1 MKKNTLHFGMT
12 AKAVMIG
19 QLLGV
24 AGKMYAYD
32 FSAVCATGQRLYYNI
47 IDATNHYVEL
57 TYPGSSIYNP
67 WTNATKPTGNIILPS
82 QVEHDGLVFS
92 VRSISS
98 AAFKGCSGLVGDL
111 VIPNTVQEI
120 GGQFHDFGAF
130 HGCSG
135 FNGTLS
141 LGNSVTTIG
150 YGAFSGCSGFTGNL
164 IIPNSVIT
172 IGDNAF
178 YHCSG
183 FNGTLTLGNSVTT
196 LGYGAFFGCSGFTGN
211 LVIPNSVTS
220 IGGAYDGT
228 FQGCSGFNGT
238 LTLGNSVTTIGYG
251 AFSGCS
257 GFTGNLTLPNSIMV
271 IGSYA
276 FYNCSGFTGGL
287 TIGNSV
293 TTIGYGTFQNCSGLT
308 GSLTIPNT
316 VTYLEGLAFQNCS
329 GFSGILTI
337 PSSVDSIGYNV
348 FYGCDFAEVHYNALH
363 AEYTYGWTGDTPHN
377 FDNCS
382 GSLVIGD
389 NVESIPAKMFCNSG
403 FTGSITIGSSV
414 TSIGRFAFANCNSV
428 SEVHFNPTNCIQ
440 CGYEETAFSGCAGS
454 LIIGDNVTQIPS
466 NAFIFAGFN
475 GTLTIGNSVTTLGE
489 AAFNSCG
496 GFTGGLV
503 IPNSVTEIGAWAF
516 AGAGFDGE
524 LIIPN
529 TITTIDG
536 GVFSGCGFTGEL
548 VIPNSVTTIEV
559 SAFEG
564 CSGFTG
570 NLIIPNTLNTIHQF
584 AFAGCSGFNGC
595 LEIPNSVTH
604 IESMAF
610 YGCSGISCISIP
622 NTVQSIGGNVFTET
636 SWYNAQTD
644 GILYYEDWCLGYKG
658 SQPTGNLNIQEGT
671 KGIAGWAFDH
681 CYNLTGVLTIPE
693 SIERIGEMAF
703 VGCSGLTE
711 LHYDAISLDFGF
723 MDSPF
728 VECYGLNTLV
738 IGDNVEMIPWGIF
751 RELGFTGDLTIPNSV
766 ISIGESA
773 FESCSSL
780 SGNLII
786 GNSVTSIGSYAFYN
800 CSGMDSLIIGNS
812 VSHIGNYAFYNCSG
826 INSMTVF
833 AVTPPTLGS
842 GYKGTI
848 KVFSNV
854 DKSIPVYVPYG
865 TVAAYQAALGWNE
878 FTNYQEMPP
887 MNTTQTVE
895 LAAGWNWFS
904 INVEITLDDLKTAL
918 MDAVP
923 GTNITIKSRTQNIAY
938 NPGTNQWRGTL
949 DSLDVTQM
957 YMISVSADCEISL
970 TGLPINPAEHPVTIH
985 NGINWM
991 AFPLSE
997 NMSVSNAFAGF
1008 AMDGDII
1015 KSRTNNASYNNGE
1028 WRGNLNTLV
1037 PGQGY
1042 MYKSNATESRT
1053 FNYPSAK

>member
-1 MKKNTLHFGMT
+1 MEKRILQFGMM
-12 AKAVMIG
+12 AKVVMIVL
-19 QLLGV
+19 LLGV

-67 WTNATKPTGNIILPS
+67 WTNATKPTGNIILPN

-92 VRSISS
+92 VKSISS

-135 FNGTLS
+135 FNGTLF

-150 YGAFSGCSGFTGNL
+150 YGAFSGCSGFTGDL
-164 IIPNSVIT
+164 IIPNSVTT

-196 LGYGAFFGCSGFTGN
+196 MGYGAFSGCSGFTGN
-211 LVIPNSVTS
+211 LVIPNSVTT

-251 AFSGCS
+251 AFSGCN
-257 GFTGNLTLPNSIMV
+257 GFIGNLTIPNSTTM

-276 FYNCSGFTGGL
+276 FYNCSGFTGDL

-293 TTIGYGTFQNCSGLT
+293 TAIGYSAFQNCSGLT
-308 GSLTIPNT
+308 GSLNIPNS
-316 VTYLEGLAFQNCS
+316 VTYLEGLAFQDCS
-329 GFSGILTI
+329 SLSGVLTI

-348 FYGCDFAEVHYNALH
+348 FYGCDFDEVHYNALH

-389 NVESIPAKMFCNSG
+389 NVESIPAKMFYNSG
-403 FTGSITIGSSV
+403 FTGNITIGFSV

-428 SEVHFNPTNCIQ
+428 SEVHFNPTNCIH
-440 CGYEETAFSGCAGS
+440 CGYEEMAFSGCTGS
-454 LIIGDNVTQIPS
+454 LIIGDNVTQIPG

-475 GTLTIGNSVTTLGE
+475 GTLTIGNSVATIGE

-516 AGAGFDGE
+516 TGAGFDGE
-524 LIIPN
+524 LVIPN
-529 TITTIDG
+529 SLTIIDG
-536 GVFSGCGFTGEL
+536 GVFGGCGFTGEL

-559 SAFEG
+559 SAFSG

-570 NLIIPNTLNTIHQF
+570 SLTLPNSITRIAQDCFSWCT
-584 AFAGCSGFNGC
+584 GFTGC
-595 LEIPNSVTH
+595 LEIPSSVTQ
-604 IESMAF
+604 IESNAF
-610 YGCSGISCISIP
+610 YGCSGLSCINIP
-622 NTVQSIGGNVFTET
+622 NTIQSIGGNVFTET
-636 SWYNAQTD
+636 GWYNAQAD
-644 GILYYEDWCLGYKG
+644 GILYLDDWCLGYKG
-658 SQPTGNLNIQEGT
+658 SQLIENLNIQEGT

-681 CYNLTGVLTIPE
+681 CSNLTGILTIPE
-693 SIERIGEMAF
+693 SIEKIGELAF
-703 VGCSGLTE
+703 IGCSGLTE
-711 LHYDAISLDFGF
+711 VHYNAINCQQGNDVF
-723 MDSPF
+723 M
-728 VECYGLNTLV
+728 ECDGLNTLV
-738 IGDNVEMIPWGIF
+738 IGNNVETIPFAMFHGIGF
-751 RELGFTGDLTIPNSV
+751 TGNLIIPNSVVIISVMAFEGCGGFTGDLVIPNSV
-766 ISIGESA
+766 TTIGESA
-773 FESCSSL
+773 FAGCTGINGSL
-780 SGNLII
+780 SI
-786 GNSVTSIGSYAFYN
+786 GNSVTN
-800 CSGMDSLIIGNS
+800 
-812 VSHIGNYAFYNCSG
+812 IGNYAFYNCSG
-826 INSMTVF
+826 ITSLTVF
-833 AVTPPTLGS
+833 AAAPPTLGS

-865 TVAAYQAALGWNE
+865 TINAYQAAPGWNK

-887 MNTTQTVE
+887 VNTTQTVD
-895 LAAGWNWFS
+895 LVAGWNWFS
-904 INVEITLDDLKTAL
+904 TYLDIDLAQFEEAL
-918 MDAVP
+918 
-923 GTNITIKSRTQNIAY
+923 GNNGSNITSQNDGFVSYINGIGWTGELDAITPAKMY
-938 NPGTNQWRGTL
+938 KVQSASEVSVTISGTPVNPADCTVTLNPG
-949 DSLDVTQM
+949 D
-957 YMISVSADCEISL
+957 
-970 TGLPINPAEHPVTIH
+970 
-985 NGINWM
+985 NWIGY
-991 AFPLSE
+991 PLSQSMNLNE
-997 NMSVSNAFAGF
+997 AFAG
-1008 AMDGDII
+1008 ANPMNGD
-1015 KSRTNNASYNNGE
+1015 KVSSYGEYAQYYNGVWYGE
-1028 WRGNLNTLV
+1028 LQVLE
-1037 PGQGY
+1037 PGKGY
-1042 MYKSNATESRT
+1042 IYKSNANEVKT
-1053 FNYPSAK
+1053 FIFASDKQK